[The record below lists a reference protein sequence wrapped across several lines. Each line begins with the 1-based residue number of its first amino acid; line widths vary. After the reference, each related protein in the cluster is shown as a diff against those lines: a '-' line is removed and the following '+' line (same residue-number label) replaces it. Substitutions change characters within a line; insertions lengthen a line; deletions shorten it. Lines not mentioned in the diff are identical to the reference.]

1 MSETTANKRRLSEL
15 NNRLITILLAIV
27 FAAVVLMVLSVI
39 LVVLLVSK
47 QGPMQSADTHAGI
60 GLVAGPT
67 AALAVHFTPNPPRL
81 HSPLMVRVS
90 GLHAGEGLRIVFSR
104 IPRTDAFGGPIG
116 TFYANARGTLHFIY
130 PAIAFKQERGL
141 WKMVAYHSNGMIAL
155 SKTFHVT
162 G

>member
-1 MSETTANKRRLSEL
+1 MSETTANNREFNPLH
-15 NNRLITILLAIV
+15 NRLIAILLAIV
-27 FAAVVLMVLSVI
+27 SAVVALIVLGMI

-47 QGPMQSADTHAGI
+47 QGPMQSADTHAGA
-60 GLVAGPT
+60 GFVAGPT
-67 AALAVHFTPNPPRL
+67 AALAVHFTPNPPRV
-81 HSPLMVRVS
+81 HSPLAVRVS

-130 PAIAFKQERGL
+130 PAFVFKQERGP
-141 WKMVAYHSNGMIAL
+141 WKMVAYRSNGMIAL
-155 SKTFHVT
+155 IKTFRVA

>member
-27 FAAVVLMVLSVI
+27 FAAVVLMVLAMTLAI
-39 LVVLLVSK
+39 AAVSK

-60 GLVAGPT
+60 GFVAGPT
-67 AALAVHFTPNPPRL
+67 AALAIHFTPNPPRL
-81 HSPLMVRVS
+81 HSPLTVRVS
-90 GLHAGEGLRIVFSR
+90 GLHAGEGLRIVCSR

-130 PAIAFKQERGL
+130 PAFVFKQERGP
-141 WKMVAYHSNGMIAL
+141 WKMVAYRSNGMIAL

>member
-1 MSETTANKRRLSEL
+1 MSETPTNSRGLSPL
-15 NNRLITILLAIV
+15 NNRVITIPLAIV
-27 FAAVVLMVLSVI
+27 LAVVSLMVLSVI

-47 QGPMQSADTHAGI
+47 QGPVQSANTHAGT

-130 PAIAFKQERGL
+130 PAFVFKEERGP
-141 WKMVAYHSNGMIAL
+141 WKMVAYRSNGMVAL
-155 SKTFHVT
+155 MKTFRVI